1 MNPDRLINKHVYLQ
15 SCLIICSMKV
25 ESAAKR
31 AHVHF
36 CMKDCQCVLLTQRVA
51 ESGAEHRVRR
61 SGCRWRAEPMAGR
74 TETLVYL
81 RRLAENFY
89 RRAKQA
95 ANGKMR
101 IRCLSGAA
109 EPRRKLNCYQ

>member
-1 MNPDRLINKHVYLQ
+1 MNPDRLINKHPQ

-25 ESAAKR
+25 ESVAKR
-31 AHVHF
+31 AHMHF
-36 CMKDCQCVLLTQRVA
+36 CMKDYQCVVLTQPAA

-61 SGCRWRAEPMAGR
+61 SGCRGRAELMVDR

-81 RRLAENFY
+81 RRSAENFY
-89 RRAKQA
+89 LRAKQA

-101 IRCLSGAA
+101 I
-109 EPRRKLNCYQ
+109 

>member
-1 MNPDRLINKHVYLQ
+1 MNPDRLINKRVYLQ

-31 AHVHF
+31 AHMHF
-36 CMKDCQCVLLTQRVA
+36 CMKDYQCVLLTQRVA

-61 SGCRWRAEPMAGR
+61 SGCRWRAELMAGR

-101 IRCLSGAA
+101 I
-109 EPRRKLNCYQ
+109 